1 MVIAWINQ
9 ICTRIKLFNEL
20 GSKEEYEKEYGKT
33 PVIQL
38 VRKILWLDRNAD
50 NEAFSEFLN
59 NQSFNSSQIHFVK
72 LIVHYIVKNGF
83 IEDNK
88 ILTEDQLRSVG
99 SIIDLFAKKCCGKS
113 EAYKNYKWNNRKC
126 IIVW

>member
-38 VRKILWLDRNAD
+38 VRKIL
-50 NEAFSEFLN
+50 
-59 NQSFNSSQIHFVK
+59 
-72 LIVHYIVKNGF
+72 
-83 IEDNK
+83 
-88 ILTEDQLRSVG
+88 
-99 SIIDLFAKKCCGKS
+99 
-113 EAYKNYKWNNRKC
+113 
-126 IIVW
+126 